1 MRHAAEGLDE
11 AADVAGWSCCRPMER
26 ERGAAIKRG
35 EMGSAAG
42 VVGIGERI
50 KGEISY

>member
-1 MRHAAEGLDE
+1 MLDGGAAGCVRLQ
-11 AADVAGWSCCRPMER
+11 GER
-26 ERGAAIKRG
+26 ERVAAIKRG
-35 EMGSAAG
+35 EMESAAG